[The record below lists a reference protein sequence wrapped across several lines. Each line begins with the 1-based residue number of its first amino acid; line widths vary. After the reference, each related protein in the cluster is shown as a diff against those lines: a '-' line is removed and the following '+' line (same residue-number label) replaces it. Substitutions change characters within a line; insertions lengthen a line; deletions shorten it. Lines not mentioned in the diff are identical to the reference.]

1 METFV
6 NRTIQI
12 TTLIA
17 VVSAFALIMSQQL
30 IWAEGFLVA
39 VLWSILNFWLSSE
52 VLKIAIFKEN
62 KQKLFLM
69 LLVKFPL
76 LYLLGFFVLISRL
89 FEVSS
94 LLTGLPLVWVVMGV
108 IKLCPKF
115 MPSAQNCQ
123 I

>member
-1 METFV
+1 MDIFV
-6 NRTIQI
+6 GRTIRS
-12 TTLIA
+12 TTFIA
-17 VVSAFALIMSQQL
+17 VVSAFVLIINKQL

-39 VLWSILNFWLSSE
+39 VLWSILNFWLSAE
-52 VLKIAIFKEN
+52 VLKIALLKEN

-76 LYLLGFFVLISRL
+76 LYLLGFFVLVSRL

-94 LLTGLPLVWVVMGV
+94 LLIGLTLIWAVMGV
-108 IKLCPKF
+108 VKLCQKF
-115 MPSAQNCQ
+115 IPSMQNCQ

>member
-1 METFV
+1 MDVFFD
-6 NRTIQI
+6 RTIRS

-17 VVSAFALIMSQQL
+17 VVGAFVLIINKQL

-52 VLKIAIFKEN
+52 VLKIALLKISK
-62 KQKLFLM
+62 KKLFFM

-76 LYLLGFFVLISRL
+76 LYLFGFFILMSRL
-89 FEVSS
+89 FEVAS
-94 LLTGLPLVWVVMGV
+94 LLAGLSLVWVVMGV
-108 IKLCPKF
+108 IKLCPKL
-115 MPSAQNCQ
+115 MPSTQNCQ

>member
-1 METFV
+1 MDIFV
-6 NRTIQI
+6 GRTIRS
-12 TTLIA
+12 TTFIA
-17 VVSAFALIMSQQL
+17 VVSAFVLIINKQL

-89 FEVSS
+89 FEVAS
-94 LLTGLPLVWVVMGV
+94 LLAGLPLIWVVMGV
-108 IKLCPKF
+108 IKLCPKL
-115 MPSAQNCQ
+115 MPSTQNCQ